1 MKCRKLSIPSLWGN
15 EDYESEFIKLMG
27 EVIRAS
33 GVDPEVI
40 PQLMY
45 RVYRDEL
52 ELPFA
57 GDYK

>member
-1 MKCRKLSIPSLWGN
+1 MKVTKYKIPNLWGN
-15 EDYESEFIKLMG
+15 KDYEDEFIKLMG

-33 GVDPEVI
+33 GIDPEAV

-45 RVYRDEL
+45 RVYRDEF

-57 GDYK
+57 EDYR

>member
-1 MKCRKLSIPSLWGN
+1 MKVKKLTIPKLWGN
-15 EDYESEFIKLMG
+15 EYYEKEFIKLMG
-27 EVIRAS
+27 EVIRTS
-33 GVDPEVI
+33 GIDPEEV

-57 GDYK
+57 EDYR

>member
-1 MKCRKLSIPSLWGN
+1 MKVKKLTIPNLWGN
-15 EDYESEFIKLMG
+15 DNYEDEFVQLMG

-33 GVDPEVI
+33 GIDPEAV

-45 RVYRDEL
+45 RVYRDEF

-57 GDYK
+57 EDYR

>member
-1 MKCRKLSIPSLWGN
+1 MKCKKLSIPKLLGR
-15 EDYESEFIKLMG
+15 EDYESDFIKLMG
-27 EVIRAS
+27 EVIIAS
-33 GVDPEVI
+33 GVDPEEV

-57 GDYK
+57 EDYK